1 MTPRARAIRI
11 ALLVIVALA
20 LFEWGTRLT
29 LVPGSS
35 DLDRYRGFTERARS
49 LVAAPAPRIALIGN
63 SVTDRVM
70 LDLLQSE
77 WKAATG
83 DPLAADKFVAYYS
96 NLATWYW
103 MIDRY
108 FWEEALKPDLIVLT
122 YYDGIGL
129 ADAPLIE
136 VGALAQFFTDR
147 EDVADLFTHDIKTL
161 EQRAGY
167 LLSSASTA
175 FATRD
180 RIQNRVLNLIPGYRP
195 FATATNTHNF
205 EYQRKLRLGEEK
217 PEPTF
222 DTLRRLLARAR
233 QEGVRLCFVAFRPR
247 PAASGS
253 STYALHPEVL
263 AAIGEAGMLHLD
275 LRDMDEL
282 TVDLYQDNI
291 HLNARGQP
299 IYTRRLAQELDRIW
313 RSR

>member
-1 MTPRARAIRI
+1 MTQRARAIRI

-29 LVPGSS
+29 LVPGTS
-35 DLDRYRGFTERARS
+35 DLDRYRGFPERARS
-49 LVAAPAPRIALIGN
+49 LVADPAPRIALIGN

-70 LDLLQSE
+70 LELLQSE

-83 DPLAADKFVAYYS
+83 EPLAADKFVAYYS
-96 NLATWYW
+96 NLTTWYW
-103 MIDRY
+103 IIDQY
-108 FWEEALKPDLIVLT
+108 FLEASRKPDLIVVT
-122 YYDGIGL
+122 YYDEIGL

-147 EDVADLFTHDIKTL
+147 EDVGVLFTHDIKTL

-167 LLSSASTA
+167 LLSSISTA
-175 FATRD
+175 LAARD

-195 FATATNTHNF
+195 FATATNAHNF
-205 EYQRKLRLGEEK
+205 EYERKLRLGEEK

-222 DTLRRLLARAR
+222 HTLRRLLTRAQ

-247 PAASGS
+247 PVTPEST
-253 STYALHPEVL
+253 TYALHPEVL
-263 AAIGEAGMLHLD
+263 AAIAEAGMLHLD
-275 LRDMDEL
+275 LRNMDEL
-282 TVDLYQDNI
+282 TIDLYTDNI

-299 IYTRRLAQELDRIW
+299 IYTRRLAHELNRIW
-313 RSR
+313 HPR